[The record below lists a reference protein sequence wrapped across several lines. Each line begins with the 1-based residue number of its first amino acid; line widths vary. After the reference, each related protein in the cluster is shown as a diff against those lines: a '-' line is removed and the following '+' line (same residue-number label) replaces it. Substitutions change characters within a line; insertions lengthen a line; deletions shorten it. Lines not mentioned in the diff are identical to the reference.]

1 MPRLAV
7 LIVALL
13 LALPASAPAK
23 GGGGGGGGGGD
34 DNRQEVRVGG
44 TCGHGATARLRLRSR
59 DGAIRVQFEVDH
71 TRSRVTWRV
80 SIVQERRVA
89 WRGRARTSARQFELE
104 YRLNDLPGA
113 DRVNVRAVAPHGLT
127 CVAVATLPG

>member
-7 LIVALL
+7 LIALL
-13 LALPASAPAK
+13 VLALPASAPAK
-23 GGGGGGGGGGD
+23 GGGGGGGGD

-44 TCGHGATARLRLRSR
+44 TCGKGATSRLRLRSR
-59 DGAIRVQFEVDH
+59 DGVIRVNFEVEH

-89 WRGRARTSARQFELE
+89 WRGRQRTRAGQFELE
-104 YRLNDLPGA
+104 YRLRDLPGA
-113 DRVNVRAVAPHGLT
+113 DRVNVRAVAPRGLT
-127 CVAVATLPG
+127 CVAAATLAG